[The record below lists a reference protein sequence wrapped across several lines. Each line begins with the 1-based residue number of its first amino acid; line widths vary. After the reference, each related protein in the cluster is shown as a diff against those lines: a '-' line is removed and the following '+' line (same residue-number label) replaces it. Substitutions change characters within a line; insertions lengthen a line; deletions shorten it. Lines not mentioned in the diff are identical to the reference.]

1 MEPKALEEVLGK
13 KVVIDDHAD
22 EVADLYAILS
32 DVISRI
38 ARLETPVDSA

>member
-1 MEPKALEEVLGK
+1 MEPKALSEVLGER
-13 KVVIDDHAD
+13 VVRDPVTSEA
-22 EVADLYAILS
+22 ADLYAILS